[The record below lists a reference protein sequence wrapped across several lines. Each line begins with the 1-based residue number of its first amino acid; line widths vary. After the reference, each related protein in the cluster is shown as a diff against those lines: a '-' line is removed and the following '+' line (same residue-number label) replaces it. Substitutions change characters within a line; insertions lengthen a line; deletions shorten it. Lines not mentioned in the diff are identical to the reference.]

1 MKTKTI
7 LFTLVIL
14 LCVQYI
20 TGCGKDKPKIAK
32 VQPVEDSYFGKK
44 ITDPYRYMENLQD
57 PYVKNWFKSQADY
70 SRSVL
75 NSIPGRQSLI
85 DKMREFDE
93 KKSTRVSNL
102 NITGNDQYFYLK
114 TTPEDETGK
123 LFYRDGYEGE
133 EIFLYDPQTYSPD
146 TAQSYVIT
154 ELSPSDDGTKVAFEI
169 APGGSEAA
177 ILLTMDVKSKTLYP
191 EKIDRCWGA
200 YPSCSITI

>member
-1 MKTKTI
+1 
-7 LFTLVIL
+7 
-14 LCVQYI
+14 
-20 TGCGKDKPKIAK
+20 
-32 VQPVEDSYFGKK
+32 
-44 ITDPYRYMENLQD
+44 MENLQD

-123 LFYRDGYEGE
+123 LFYMKEKKFFFMIRKH
-133 EIFLYDPQTYSPD
+133 IVL
-146 TAQSYVIT
+146 
-154 ELSPSDDGTKVAFEI
+154 
-169 APGGSEAA
+169 
-177 ILLTMDVKSKTLYP
+177 ILPNHM
-191 EKIDRCWGA
+191 
-200 YPSCSITI
+200 